1 MNQSFEWA
9 NSKAYA
15 PPCKYKKTLD
25 QSWGVV
31 RLALDRTVSGVPL
44 AWDTVG
50 LTCATDAK
58 IASSAVVRR
67 GSVLSIHPPSA
78 LYPVVGRMER

>member
-31 RLALDRTVSGVPL
+31 RLALGSYRLWRTTSLGYSRADVCSRCKDRELGSGE
-44 AWDTVG
+44 AW
-50 LTCATDAK
+50 
-58 IASSAVVRR
+58 
-67 GSVLSIHPPSA
+67 
-78 LYPVVGRMER
+78 